1 MFAGLHF
8 FVQTPIQINMGAC
21 ASKQNTPPK
30 TQNDPARLTLAEAV
44 KSRYINDVARLL
56 ESGVNPDEK
65 KGRLRRTPLHWAVD
79 YCNKEIVVLL
89 LEYEADP
96 SIEDLLGKTAL
107 DLARL
112 AGEKGKELIPL
123 LEKAAEAAAA
133 EAAEAAASV
142 GAE

>member
-1 MFAGLHF
+1 
-8 FVQTPIQINMGAC
+8 MGVC
-21 ASKQNTPPK
+21 ASKQKTQPR

-44 KSRYINDVARLL
+44 KSGYINDVARLL
-56 ESGVNPDEK
+56 ESGVDPNET

-79 YCNKEIVVLL
+79 NCNKEIVALL
-89 LEYEADP
+89 LNNGADP
-96 SIEDLLGKTAL
+96 SIKDLFDQTAL
-107 DLARL
+107 DLAEL

>member
-1 MFAGLHF
+1 
-8 FVQTPIQINMGAC
+8 MGAC
-21 ASKQNTPPK
+21 ASTPK
-30 TQNDPARLTLAEAV
+30 TQEGPARTQEGPGRILLTDAV
-44 KSRYINDVARLL
+44 KTFENIQEVSRLL

-112 AGEKGKELIPL
+112 AGEKGKKLIPL
-123 LEKAAEAAAA
+123 LEEAMSSAALK
-133 EAAEAAASV
+133 SQKV
-142 GAE
+142 D